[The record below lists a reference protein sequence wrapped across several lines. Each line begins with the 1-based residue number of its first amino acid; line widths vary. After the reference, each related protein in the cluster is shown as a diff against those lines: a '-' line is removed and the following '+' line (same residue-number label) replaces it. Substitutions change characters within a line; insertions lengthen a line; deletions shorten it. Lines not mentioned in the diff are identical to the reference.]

1 MGIVRRSNCGC
12 KNKMIFVKSIV
23 EAPTP
28 AIDLLN
34 LSNFSIIS
42 TKFNDIRQRRKV
54 RMSSENIDLC
64 ITFIAKDLLYH
75 TSVMHFGESCLHS
88 QRGQT

>member
-1 MGIVRRSNCGC
+1 MVSRSNCGC
-12 KNKMIFVKSIV
+12 KNKIILVKSTI

-42 TKFNDIRQRRKV
+42 TKFNDTRQRRKV
-54 RMSSENIDLC
+54 RMSSKNIDL
-64 ITFIAKDLLYH
+64 
-75 TSVMHFGESCLHS
+75 
-88 QRGQT
+88 